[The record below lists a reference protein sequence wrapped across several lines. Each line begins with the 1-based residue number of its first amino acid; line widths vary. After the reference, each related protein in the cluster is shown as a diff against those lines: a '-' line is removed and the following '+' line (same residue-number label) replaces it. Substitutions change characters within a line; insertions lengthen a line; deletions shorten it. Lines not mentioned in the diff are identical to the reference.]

1 MDRLIFA
8 QAISR
13 IKVLETRLLD
23 KAKFD
28 RMIESPSAEEA
39 LKIIQEN
46 EYSIHLGKIKKPQEY
61 DILLSEE
68 LKRIYALLVEVSP
81 VKGLVDMMSIRY
93 DYHNI
98 KVLLKAKALEANL
111 DYLLIDIGTVD
122 LDKLKVY
129 INSED
134 YVDLSPIMR
143 EGTSKAA
150 TEFKINKD
158 PQIIDIILDSY
169 MFKDMLSKAMKL
181 ENEFII
187 NYLKISIDLINIKT
201 LFRVK
206 KQNKDRD
213 FLMMV
218 ILSGGKL
225 DKDVFINSINE
236 SMDSFSQKLS
246 YTDYGHILKQAQEE
260 YLNTGKMNGFEKL
273 SENFIMNIMKD
284 TKFISFG
291 PEPLLAYLI
300 AKETEIKNIRIIMVG
315 KLNKVA
321 PAFLRERLRELYV

>member
-225 DKDVFINSINE
+225 DKDVFLNAINE

-246 YTDYGHILKQAQEE
+246 YTDYGNILKQAQEE

-273 SENFIMNIMKD
+273 SENFIMDIMKD